1 MNKVENSYI
10 FNSLNAQNI
19 DRKKV
24 QQMIFLYSAIN
35 DGWTVKKLADGEY
48 EFKNPNSKVK
58 KQFFLENFLDKFID
72 KNYSIDTIIK
82 NLYSHSN

>member
-1 MNKVENSYI
+1 MNEVQNSYI
-10 FNSLNAQNI
+10 VNSLNAQNI

-35 DGWTVKKLADGEY
+35 EGWTVKKLANNKY
-48 EFKNPNSKVK
+48 EFKNPSSKVK